1 MDRLDLKNL
10 TKEELEAELLRIGEK
25 RFRAAQMYEWM
36 HKKLASSVSEM
47 TNLSEGLR
55 KKLAEEYDLSVKQV
69 HRLTMKY
76 SEYLYSLCTEWAT
89 ISI

>member
-36 HKKLASSVSEM
+36 HK
-47 TNLSEGLR
+47 
-55 KKLAEEYDLSVKQV
+55 
-69 HRLTMKY
+69 
-76 SEYLYSLCTEWAT
+76 
-89 ISI
+89 